1 MLAWIYKSTTKYH
14 RYALIFIGLLPLERL
29 FYLGLQDQLSANPIE
44 FITRST
50 GTWALVFLCLTL
62 SITPLIKITGLANLI
77 TYRRILGLYVF
88 FYACLHFLIWFLL
101 DQNLELEAMVKDVL
115 KRPFITMGFLSF
127 TLLLPLAITSNRLS
141 MHLLKRRWTQLHRLI
156 YLISM
161 TVLLHYF
168 WHKGGKHDYFTVSIY
183 AAIVLSLLLFR
194 VWWAIKSFIKRNT
207 QIIS

>member
-14 RYALIFIGLLPLERL
+14 RYALILIGLSPLERL
-29 FYLGLQDQLSANPIE
+29 FYLGIQDQLSANPIE

-77 TYRRILGLYVF
+77 AYRRILGLYVF
-88 FYACLHFLIWFLL
+88 FYAFLHFIIWFLL
-101 DQNLELEAMVKDVL
+101 DQNLNLDAMLKDVF

-127 TLLLPLAITSNRLS
+127 TLLWPLAITSNRLS

-161 TVLLHYF
+161 TVLMHYF
-168 WHKGGKHDYFTVSIY
+168 WHKSGKHDYFTVSIY